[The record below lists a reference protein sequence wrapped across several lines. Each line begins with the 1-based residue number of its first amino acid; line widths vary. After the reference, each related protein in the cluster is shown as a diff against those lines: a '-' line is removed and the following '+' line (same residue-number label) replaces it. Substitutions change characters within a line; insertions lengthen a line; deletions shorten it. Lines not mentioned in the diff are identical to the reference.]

1 MPTPQNDPQGNG
13 ISFANKELAKSNKLL
28 DKAIKFNGPV
38 KTTPKPAPAPAPKAP
53 KAKAPSTGLIG
64 DQGTDSANGIKAN
77 ADNVKEYIKNTPKM
91 HKGGVVQEDG
101 LKNLKKGEV
110 VIPEEKAEE
119 GKKIMALKDKAG
131 KGIMAQA
138 KEEEDNEP
146 KSEEKHES
154 KKAEKKESKKD
165 EKKDDKK
172 DDKKS
177 GKKHSFHRTEIVH
190 HKNGSHTV
198 THHPHPPKPSAD
210 GGPSAPAEPVSY
222 AAPDMASM
230 QQGMQDNLGGGPEG
244 GSEPAAASAAPAE
257 QAAPA
262 QV

>member
-1 MPTPQNDPQGNG
+1 MPPQEPNG
-13 ISFANKELAKSNKLL
+13 IAMANKAITDAKRALN
-28 DKAIKFNGPV
+28 ATGPNGSSSIATKSGHSPIV
-38 KTTPKPAPAPAPKAP
+38 KMKPAPAPAPAP

-77 ADNVKEYIKNTPKM
+77 ADNVKEYIKNVPKM

-146 KSEEKHES
+146 KKEEKHES
-154 KKAEKKESKKD
+154 KKAEKKEPKKD
-165 EKKDDKK
+165 EKKDS
-172 DDKKS
+172 KKS
-177 GKKHSFHRTEIVH
+177 VKKVKGMHVRKVHGGFHVKHDTEPAEA
-190 HKNGSHTV
+190 GSNVGPQQSEEHV
-198 THHPHPPKPSAD
+198 MPDMGALQDHMSQYMGDEGAEEPSA
-210 GGPSAPAEPVSY
+210 
-222 AAPDMASM
+222 
-230 QQGMQDNLGGGPEG
+230 
-244 GSEPAAASAAPAE
+244 AAPAE

>member
-1 MPTPQNDPQGNG
+1 M
-13 ISFANKELAKSNKLL
+13 
-28 DKAIKFNGPV
+28 
-38 KTTPKPAPAPAPKAP
+38 KPAPAPAPAP

-64 DQGTDSANGIKAN
+64 DQGTDSATGIKAN
-77 ADNVKEYIKNTPKM
+77 ADNVKEYVKNVPKM

-146 KSEEKHES
+146 KKEEKHES

-165 EKKDDKK
+165 EKKDA
-172 DDKKS
+172 KKS
-177 GKKHSFHRTEIVH
+177 VKKVKACMFTKSMDGLHVKHDTE
-190 HKNGSHTV
+190 
-198 THHPHPPKPSAD
+198 
-210 GGPSAPAEPVSY
+210 PAEAGSNSARSNPKSTSCLIW
-222 AAPDMASM
+222 ARSKITCLSIWEMREQKSHRRSARRTSSPCTSLIKAPRMIRI
-230 QQGMQDNLGGGPEG
+230 
-244 GSEPAAASAAPAE
+244 GSF
-257 QAAPA
+257 
-262 QV
+262 